1 MSNQL
6 EIITNNTEQPEMVPE
21 EHSSSARLKEQSSF
35 NVPIESSLDKH
46 LRKSSYTLKDLIH
59 SQKDASNVLQFLRLS
74 DANQQ
79 LIESIEAKNVEFTP
93 SVVEPSQL
101 PKLSSQKTTSV
112 FDQVARA
119 MASASLQEEELCPTW
134 NGAAQYTQVGN
145 EIVDCILGLCYKLV
159 QDPYV
164 SPKGKGTKRKG
175 QPKAKKN
182 PIDKLSSLHKHM
194 IESTMTTIVGRI
206 KSLPEGERAIH
217 FDLLWRMV
225 FVERAISN
233 ASRVA
238 EGKGSKDMSFYIFYL
253 LSREFPE
260 TAKNLVALLPH
271 YGSFKDINALIALYQ
286 AVDPA
291 NEIINSLSLVYAN
304 AIDKDLRTIFGTG
317 LFDTQHSELNT
328 RVESLHHEV
337 MEMSPLQIRERFKG
351 ISLAGKW
358 FPRPATKYGN
368 EKARNATREKN
379 HKEALPDKRER
390 PYDSQIP
397 LLMKALYG
405 EVKDDQPTRNFYSR
419 LHRKLINTLSRITG
433 TVEQLMSTKR
443 WDLINPKT
451 VPGAAF
457 FQHRM
462 GFLNQLVGE
471 EGSRTEDPLRIALR
485 ERCLEV
491 AEKGELSFS
500 GDSVKFAQECK
511 KYRDFCIGAGRGCCG
526 RKTKLTDA
534 TRLTLDSQFNSL
546 VENVRSILQ
555 KDYTEKLELWQTNG
569 SNPSEEPISPFN
581 SIATVD
587 VSSSMGERMFPAIV
601 LGLIVSSMSNLG
613 RLVLTF
619 DTIPRIIPLDDM
631 GFCDN
636 FVKVANA
643 PWGGSTNIEAAN
655 ELLIKIIQGVRRRD
669 PSFNPKRVFHV
680 IFSDMQ
686 FNPSCCEVRGLGGWE
701 PFAEK
706 MKKRFASEGLE
717 LPITTF
723 WNMNGN
729 TSGFPCKSTSTGMQM
744 AEGLSQGLLLTA
756 LGGGVKYV
764 VDEAT
769 GETVV
774 KTNPSSAFLKCLAHP
789 DYLRV
794 SDVVYRTREGSFA
807 DVVNVA
813 RCQMFHAQSL

>member
-1 MSNQL
+1 MSDQS
-6 EIITNNTEQPEMVPE
+6 EIIIINTEQPTMDAPLEQVP
-21 EHSSSARLKEQSSF
+21 
-35 NVPIESSLDKH
+35 VESSLDKH
-46 LRKSSYTLKDLIH
+46 LRESSYTLKDLIH
-59 SQKDASNVLQFLRLS
+59 SQKDTTNVLQFLRLS

-79 LIESIEAKNVEFTP
+79 LIESIEAKNVEFP
-93 SVVEPSQL
+93 PIIVEPSQL
-101 PKLSSQKTTSV
+101 PTLSSQKPASV

-119 MASASLQEEELCPTW
+119 MASSSLQEAELCPTW
-134 NGAAQYTQVGN
+134 NGAAQYTQVGKD
-145 EIVDCILGLCYKLV
+145 IVDSILGLCNKLV

-182 PIDKLSSLHKHM
+182 PIDKLSSSHKQM

-253 LSREFPE
+253 LSQEFPE

-304 AIDKDLRTIFGTG
+304 AIDKDLRSILCTG
-317 LFDTQHSELNT
+317 LFDTPHSELNT

-405 EVKDDQPTRNFYSR
+405 EIKDDLPTRNFYSR

-511 KYRDFCIGAGRGCCG
+511 KYRDFCIGAGRGSG
-526 RKTKLTDA
+526 GKTKLTDA

-619 DTIPRIIPLDDM
+619 DTIPRIIPLDDK

-686 FNPSCCEVRGLGGWE
+686 FNPSCCEVRGLDGWE

-706 MKKRFASEGLE
+706 MKKRFTSEGLE

-729 TSGFPCKSTSTGMQM
+729 TSGFPCESTSTGMQM

-774 KTNPSSAFLKCLAHP
+774 KTNPSSAFLKRLAHP